1 MSTALAPT
9 GTVTFL
15 FTDIEG
21 STRLWDRHP
30 DAMTEVLAI
39 HDGLLDRITATH
51 GGYVFSKA
59 GDGWGISFASARSAL
74 DAALSIQQELHTTT
88 WPDAVG
94 EPMVRMGLHAGT
106 ADERG
111 GDYFGSAVNRAARVS
126 SAAAGGQI
134 FVTDAVRTLVIDDV
148 DRTWRFRDLGEHR
161 LRDLV
166 RAERIWQIDS
176 EHAPAPLAVL
186 SPASVGNLPK
196 RRVHIVGR
204 ADDAASVSDQLESS
218 NLVTLVGV
226 GGVGKTT
233 LATEVARQHASEFE
247 GGAWFVDLTTAA
259 EAEEITAAVV
269 SALGVTQ
276 RAGMTAME
284 SLSDVL
290 VSARHLIVLDNAEQ
304 AIDVIADFTS
314 AILDA
319 VDDIGVIVTSRE
331 PLSISG
337 EAVYHLSPLSV
348 HGEGNLSPAAA
359 LFTDRVAIAAPDLDP
374 SMMDSAVIERI
385 CERLDGLPLAIELA
399 ASHAQTMMP
408 SEILAAL
415 DANAFTLRSDSRS
428 TTARHRTLDDLVGWS
443 YQLLDGGA
451 QTVFRRLSVFRDGCT
466 TEAAVAVC
474 CDEDVDEIAVREALR
489 ILVRKSMVVTDR
501 SSGSTRFGMLE
512 TLRVYSDHRLAED
525 PDREDVE
532 KRHATWFA
540 SLAQASGAGMA
551 GPDEAEHLV
560 RLVSDLD
567 NIRAAC
573 AWANAHERFDLVQEI
588 GTCLPPL
595 IISRMRPG
603 MDDWAREGVAALPD
617 SHVARIDFA
626 YVIGYVALFNG
637 DLTGAADAFGEVT
650 NDIIDSE
657 RRAVTM
663 QYFKLVSAFFR
674 GDLELTLRDSEVLMN
689 EAWAINEVRVAGAIG
704 SDLALSLMYSGDK
717 TEARRIANELA
728 ERADRSGNPSI
739 LGWSRYILGE
749 IEADTDPAR
758 AMELLE
764 ESVEYA
770 VSVDNEFL
778 AGIALVALG
787 STAGRNDEIPT
798 ALDAMYRA
806 IRWLWYGAG
815 NRPQL
820 WTAIRNLVE
829 ILHTLGHDE
838 EALTLHA
845 AVEADAA
852 QAPRLFGPFG
862 DQYLAIVG
870 AVAGGLDPDT
880 RHGATDRGANLGY
893 AGAVELALE
902 VIDRITA
909 ADQTIA

>member
-9 GTVTFL
+9 GTITFL

-30 DAMTEVLAI
+30 DAMAEVLAM
-39 HDGLLDRITATH
+39 HDGLLDRITAAH
-51 GGYVFSKA
+51 GGYVFSRA

-74 DAALSIQQELHTTT
+74 DAALSIQQELHATT

-94 EPMVRMGLHAGT
+94 EPLVRMGLHAGT

-126 SAAAGGQI
+126 GAAAGGQV
-134 FVTDAVRTLVIDDV
+134 FVTDAVRTLVIDDA
-148 DRTWRFRDLGEHR
+148 DSAWRFRDLGEHR

-176 EHAPAPLAVL
+176 ADAPAPLAVL
-186 SPASVGNLPK
+186 SPTSVGNIPK
-196 RRVHIVGR
+196 RRVHLVGR
-204 ADDAASVSDQLESS
+204 AGDVAAVNELLETS

-233 LATEVARQHASEFE
+233 LATEVARHHGPDFD
-247 GGAWFVDLTTAA
+247 GGAWFVDLTSAEDA
-259 EAEEITAAVV
+259 EAVPAAVV

-276 RAGMTAME
+276 RAGMTPAE
-284 SLSDVL
+284 SLTDVL
-290 VSARHLIVLDNAEQ
+290 TSARHLLVLDNAEQ
-304 AIDVIADFTS
+304 AIDVIAEFTS
-314 AILDA
+314 VILDS
-319 VDDIGVIVTSRE
+319 VGDIGIIVTSRE

-337 EAVYHLSPLSV
+337 EALYHLPPLSV
-348 HGEGNLSPAAA
+348 HSDGDQSPAAD
-359 LFTDRVAIAAPDLDP
+359 LFIDRVAIAAPDLDP
-374 SMMDSAVIERI
+374 STMDRAVVERI

-399 ASHAQTMMP
+399 ASHAQTMLP

-415 DANAFTLRSDSRS
+415 DASSFTLRSDSRS

-443 YQLLDGGA
+443 YQLLDPDS
-451 QTVFRRLSVFRDGCT
+451 QTVFRRLCVFRDGCT

-474 CDEDVDEIAVREALR
+474 GDDDRDAFVVSDALR
-489 ILVRKSMVVTDR
+489 VLVRKSMVVTDR
-501 SSGSTRFGMLE
+501 SSGTTRFGMLE
-512 TLRVYSDHRLAED
+512 TLKAYSDHRLSED
-525 PDREDVE
+525 PDRDVIE
-532 KRHATWFA
+532 ARHAAWFA
-540 SLAQASGAGMA
+540 SLSNDSGIGMA
-551 GPDEAEHLV
+551 GPDEAEHLHT
-560 RLVSDLD
+560 LVSDLE

-573 AWANAHERFDLVQEI
+573 AWASEHDRLDLVEAI
-588 GTCLPPL
+588 GACLPPL
-595 IISRMRPG
+595 IISRMRAG
-603 MDDWAREGVAALPD
+603 MDDWAREGLAALPID
-617 SHVARIDFA
+617 HPARVDYAF
-626 YVIGYVALFNG
+626 VVGYAAMFNG
-637 DLTGAADAFGEVT
+637 DLTGASPAFANATSAIADLERTEVT
-650 NDIIDSE
+650 T
-657 RRAVTM
+657 R
-663 QYFKLVSAFFR
+663 YFDLVSAFFR
-674 GDLELTLRDSEVLMN
+674 GDLEQTIRDTEQVMN
-689 EAWAINEVRVAGAIG
+689 IAWSIGELRVAGAIG
-704 SDLALSLMYSGDK
+704 SNLALSLLYTGNRP
-717 TEARRIANELA
+717 EALRIANDLA
-728 ERADRSGNPSI
+728 SRADGWGNPSL

-749 IEADTDPAR
+749 IEASSDPAR
-758 AMELLE
+758 AVELLE
-764 ESVEYA
+764 ESVEYS

-787 STAGRNDEIPT
+787 SIAGRNDEIPT

-829 ILHTLGHDE
+829 ILHTLVHDE

-870 AVAGGLDPDT
+870 AIEEGLDPDT
-880 RHGATDRGANLGY
+880 RHRATDRGANLGY

-902 VIDRITA
+902 VIDRIA
-909 ADQTIA
+909 AAE

>member
-1 MSTALAPT
+1 
-9 GTVTFL
+9 
-15 FTDIEG
+15 
-21 STRLWDRHP
+21 
-30 DAMTEVLAI
+30 
-39 HDGLLDRITATH
+39 
-51 GGYVFSKA
+51 
-59 GDGWGISFASARSAL
+59 
-74 DAALSIQQELHTTT
+74 
-88 WPDAVG
+88 
-94 EPMVRMGLHAGT
+94 MGLHAGT

-148 DRTWRFRDLGEHR
+148 DPTWRFRDLGEHR

-186 SPASVGNLPK
+186 SPASAGNLPK

-204 ADDAASVSDQLESS
+204 TDDVAAVSDLLESS

-233 LATEVARQHASEFE
+233 LATEVARLHASNFE
-247 GGAWFVDLTTAA
+247 GGAWFVDLTTAEDA
-259 EAEEITAAVV
+259 EAVPAAVV
-269 SALGVTQ
+269 SALDVTQ
-276 RAGMTAME
+276 RAGMTSTE
-284 SLSDVL
+284 SLTDVL
-290 VSARHLIVLDNAEQ
+290 SSARHLLVLDNAEQ

-314 AILDA
+314 EILDA

-348 HGEGNLSPAAA
+348 HAEGTLSPAAT

-374 SMMDSAVIERI
+374 SMMDRADIERI

-443 YQLLDGGA
+443 YQLLDGDA

-474 CDEDVDEIAVREALR
+474 CDEDVDETGVREALR
-489 ILVRKSMVVTDR
+489 TLVRKSMVVTDR
-501 SSGSTRFGMLE
+501 ASGSTRFGMLE

-525 PDREDVE
+525 ADREDVE
-532 KRHATWFA
+532 KRHAAWFA

-551 GPDEAEHLV
+551 GPDEADHLV

-573 AWANAHERFDLVQEI
+573 SWATEHERLDLVEDI
-588 GTCLPPL
+588 GRCLPPL

-603 MDDWAREGVAALPD
+603 MDDWAREGLAALPD
-617 SHVARIDFA
+617 AHPARIDFA
-626 YVIGYVALFNG
+626 YVIAYVALFNG
-637 DLTGAADAFGEVT
+637 DLTGAAGAFDEATSGIT
-650 NDIIDSE
+650 DQE
-657 RRAVTM
+657 RRSVTM
-663 QYFKLVSAFFR
+663 QYFELVSAFFR
-674 GDLELTLRDSEVLMN
+674 GDLELTLRDSEELMSK
-689 EAWAINEVRVAGAIG
+689 AWAINEVRVAGAIG
-704 SDLALSLMYSGDK
+704 SDLALSLMYSGDT
-717 TEARRIANELA
+717 TEARRIANDLAVRA
-728 ERADRSGNPSI
+728 ERWGNPSI

-787 STAGRNDEIPT
+787 STAGRNDELPA

-829 ILHTLGHDE
+829 ILHTVGHDE
-838 EALTLHA
+838 EALSLHA
-845 AVEADAA
+845 AVEAGADE
-852 QAPRLFGPFG
+852 APKLFGPFG
-862 DQYLAIVG
+862 DHYLSIVSAIESD
-870 AVAGGLDPDT
+870 LDEAA
-880 RHGATDRGANLGY
+880 RARATGRGAALGY
-893 AGAVELALE
+893 AGAVDYALST
-902 VIDRITA
+902 IDRITA
-909 ADQTIA
+909 EQ

>member
-1 MSTALAPT
+1 MSTALVPT

-30 DAMTEVLAI
+30 DAMTDVLAI
-39 HDGLLDRITATH
+39 HDSLLDRVARAH
-51 GGYVFSKA
+51 DGYVFSRA
-59 GDGWGISFASARSAL
+59 GDGWGISFASAHSAL
-74 DAALSIQQELHTTT
+74 DAAMSIQEELHATT
-88 WPDAVG
+88 WPEAVG
-94 EPMVRMGLHAGT
+94 EPRVRMGLHAGT
-106 ADERG
+106 ADERD

-134 FVTDAVRTLVIDDV
+134 FATDAVRTLVIDDV
-148 DRTWRFRDLGEHR
+148 DPAWRFRDLGEHR

-176 EHAPAPLAVL
+176 PQAPAPLAVL
-186 SPASVGNLPK
+186 SAASAGNLPK

-204 ADDAASVSDQLESS
+204 SEDVASVGDLLESS
-218 NLVTLVGV
+218 SLVTLVGV

-233 LATEVARQHASEFE
+233 LATEVARQRAPDFE
-247 GGAWFVDLTTAA
+247 GGAWFVDLTTT
-259 EAEEITAAVV
+259 EDAEEITAAVV

-276 RAGMTAME
+276 RAGMTVME

-290 VSARHLIVLDNAEQ
+290 ASARHLIVLDNAEQ
-304 AIDVIADFTS
+304 AIEVIADFTS
-314 AILDA
+314 EILDA
-319 VDDIGVIVTSRE
+319 VEDIGVIVTSRE
-331 PLSISG
+331 ALSISG
-337 EAVYHLSPLSV
+337 EALYHLSPLSV
-348 HGEGNLSPAAA
+348 HGDGTLSPAAA
-359 LFTDRVAIAAPDLDP
+359 LFIDRVAIAAPDLDP
-374 SMMDSAVIERI
+374 SMLDTAVIERI

-408 SEILAAL
+408 SEILDAL
-415 DANAFTLRSDSRS
+415 DASAFTLRSDSRS
-428 TTARHRTLDDLVGWS
+428 MTARHRTLDDLVGWS
-443 YQLLDGGA
+443 YQLLDGDS

-474 CDEDVDEIAVREALR
+474 CDEGVDETAVREALR

-525 PDREDVE
+525 PDRENVE
-532 KRHATWFA
+532 ERHATWFA
-540 SLAQASGAGMA
+540 SLAHASGVGMA
-551 GPDEAEHLV
+551 GPDEAQHLV

-573 AWANAHERFDLVQEI
+573 AWATAHQRFDLVEEI
-588 GTCLPPL
+588 GKCLPPL
-595 IISRMRPG
+595 VISRMRPG
-603 MDDWAREGVAALPD
+603 MDEWAREGLAALPE
-617 SHVARIDFA
+617 SHPSRIDYA
-626 YVIGYVALFNG
+626 YVVAYVALFNG
-637 DLTGAADAFGEVT
+637 DLTGATDAFEDATKGIADLQRTSVVK
-650 NDIIDSE
+650 
-657 RRAVTM
+657 R
-663 QYFKLVSAFFR
+663 YFQLVSAFFR
-674 GDLELTLRDSEVLMN
+674 GDIEPVLRDSEEIMDA
-689 EAWAINEVRVAGAIG
+689 AWANDEVRVAGAIG
-704 SDLALSLMYSGDK
+704 SDLALSLLYSGET

-728 ERADRSGNPSI
+728 EWSDGSGNPSV

-749 IEADTDPAR
+749 IEAESDPER

-764 ESVEYA
+764 ESVEYS

-787 STAGRNDEIPT
+787 STAGRNDELPA

-829 ILHTLGHDE
+829 ILHTIGNDE
-838 EALTLHA
+838 AALTLHA

-870 AVAGGLDPDT
+870 TIEDGLDDDA
-880 RHGATDRGANLGY
+880 RSRATARGASLGY
-893 AGAVELALE
+893 AGAVEFALAT
-902 VIDRITA
+902 IDAIVA
-909 ADQTIA
+909 AE